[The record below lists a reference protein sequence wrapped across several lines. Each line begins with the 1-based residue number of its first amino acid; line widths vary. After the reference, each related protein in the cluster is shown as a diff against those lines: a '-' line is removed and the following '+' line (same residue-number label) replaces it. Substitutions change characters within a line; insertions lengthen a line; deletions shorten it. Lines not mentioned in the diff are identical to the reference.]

1 MLCQLFNDKRV
12 MIDISCNPLVE
23 LKIILLLFRG
33 VLFCVNSEFFFDLLL
48 SPLSENLEALLL
60 IGLLKIRSETE

>member
-12 MIDISCNPLVE
+12 MIVISCNPLVE

-33 VLFCVNSEFFFDLLL
+33 VLFCEIVFDLLL
-48 SPLSENLEALLL
+48 SPLSEDLEALLL
-60 IGLLKIRSETE
+60 VGLLNTCSETE